1 MAFWDELR
9 DKFTQGSQG
18 ALQKTRELADVM
30 TMNAEISDS
39 KRKIRELY
47 EELGELLVKEAF
59 DGMTSEQIRAAL
71 EEENGDDASRRIV
84 LGNWKEFYSRVRY
97 VRSEEEVIAL
107 NESKISELRS
117 DVKCPNCGSRI
128 MKGMSFCP
136 ECGAKVIKA
145 AAGQEDAGTPVKEQ
159 AAPSAEEPQSEE
171 KTAGQEQTPEA

>member
-9 DKFTQGSQG
+9 DKFTQGSQE
-18 ALQKTRELADVM
+18 ALQKTKELADVM

-39 KRKIRELY
+39 RRKIRELY

-59 DGMTSEQIRAAL
+59 DGMTSEQIRSAL

-159 AAPSAEEPQSEE
+159 GAPAAEEPQSEE

>member
-1 MAFWDELR
+1 
-9 DKFTQGSQG
+9 
-18 ALQKTRELADVM
+18 
-30 TMNAEISDS
+30 MNAEISDS
-39 KRKIRELY
+39 RRKIRELY

-59 DGMTSEQIRAAL
+59 DGMTSEQIRSAL
-71 EEENGDDASRRIV
+71 EEENGDDSSRRIV

>member
-9 DKFTQGSQG
+9 DKLTLGSQG
-18 ALQKTRELADVM
+18 ALQKTKEIADVV
-30 TMNAEISDS
+30 TMNAEISES
-39 KRKIRELY
+39 RRKIRELY

-59 DGMTSEQIRAAL
+59 AGMTSEQIRSAL

-107 NESKISELRS
+107 NESRISELRS
-117 DVKCPNCGSRI
+117 DMKCPNCGSRI

-136 ECGAKVIKA
+136 ECGVRIMKPASDVEDSA
-145 AAGQEDAGTPVKEQ
+145 APVKEQ
-159 AAPSAEEPQSEE
+159 KAPEAEAPQSEE
-171 KTAGQEQTPEA
+171 KNAGQE

>member
-84 LGNWKEFYSRVRY
+84 LGNWKDFYFRVRY

-136 ECGAKVIKA
+136 ECGAKVVKT
-145 AAGQEDAGTPVKEQ
+145 AAGQEDTGTPVKEQ
-159 AAPSAEEPQSEE
+159 TAPGTEAPKSEE
-171 KTAGQEQTPEA
+171 KTAGQEQAPEA